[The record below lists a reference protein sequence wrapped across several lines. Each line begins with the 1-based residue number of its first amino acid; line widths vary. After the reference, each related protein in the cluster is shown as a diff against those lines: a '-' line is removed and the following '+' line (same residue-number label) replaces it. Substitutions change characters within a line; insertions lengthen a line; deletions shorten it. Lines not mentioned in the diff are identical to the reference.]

1 MVKPFSNEPLWVRGE
16 FPIGVGSN
24 GVSIRWTQKL
34 YYGTYTHMAKFVVP
48 LVPDPAYAPSS
59 RKMSE
64 IDIAQWCN
72 TNIARRYRKREGLYR
87 KYSEYSIY
95 CGKEEYLQLTQEF
108 KNYIVEQGRP
118 FSDRA
123 AEYLQ
128 QGIELE
134 LRDHLFYNKY
144 RYAVK
149 MYIHDFERF
158 NVLVW
163 AIDNMGVDKERY
175 SVTRGLI
182 HPYFYVRD
190 ETELMQLR
198 MALGEYIK
206 GITRIYLEDE
216 VVKLIQ

>member
-1 MVKPFSNEPLWVRGE
+1 MVKPFSSEPLWVRGE
-16 FPIGVGSN
+16 FPTGVGSN

-34 YYGTYTHMAKFVVP
+34 YYGTYTHTARFIVP
-48 LVPDPAYAPSS
+48 LVQDPAHAA

-64 IDIAQWCN
+64 VDIAAWCSD
-72 TNIARRYRKREGLYR
+72 NIARRYRKREGMHR
-87 KYSEYSIY
+87 KNSECSIY
-95 CGKEEYLQLTQEF
+95 CGKDEYLQLTAEF
-108 KNYIVEQGRP
+108 GKYLVEQGMP
-118 FSDRA
+118 FDDRA

-144 RYAVK
+144 RYSVK

-158 NVLVW
+158 DVLNW

-175 SVTRGLI
+175 SVSHGHI
-182 HPYFYVRD
+182 HPFFYVRD
-190 ETELMQLR
+190 EMELMQLR

-206 GITRIYLEDE
+206 GTTRIYLEDE

>member
-1 MVKPFSNEPLWVRGE
+1 MWVRGE
-16 FPIGVGSN
+16 FPTGVGSN
-24 GVSIRWTQKL
+24 GVSVRWTQKL
-34 YYGTYTHMAKFVVP
+34 YYNTYTHMAKFVVP
-48 LVPDPAYAPSS
+48 LVPDPAYAA

-64 IDIAQWCN
+64 VDIAEWCN
-72 TNIARRYRKREGLYR
+72 KNIARRYRKREGMYR

-95 CGKEEYLQLTQEF
+95 CGKEEYVQLTAEF
-108 KNYIVEQGRP
+108 RKYLVEQGRP
-118 FSDRA
+118 FNDRA

-144 RYAVK
+144 RYAVRL
-149 MYIHDFERF
+149 YIRDFEKF
-158 NVLVW
+158 NVLSW

-175 SVTRGLI
+175 SVTRGHI
-182 HPYFYVRD
+182 HPYYYVRD

-206 GITRIYLEDE
+206 SITRIYLEDE

>member
-1 MVKPFSNEPLWVRGE
+1 
-16 FPIGVGSN
+16 
-24 GVSIRWTQKL
+24 
-34 YYGTYTHMAKFVVP
+34 
-48 LVPDPAYAPSS
+48 LVQDPAHAA

-64 IDIAQWCN
+64 VDIAAWCSD
-72 TNIARRYRKREGLYR
+72 NIARRYRKREGMHR

-95 CGKEEYLQLTQEF
+95 CGKEEYLQLTAEF
-108 KNYIVEQGRP
+108 GKYLVEQGMP
-118 FSDRA
+118 FDDRA

-144 RYAVK
+144 RYSVK
-149 MYIHDFERF
+149 MYIHDCGRF

-175 SVTRGLI
+175 SVTHGHV

-190 ETELMQLR
+190 EMELMQLR

>member
-1 MVKPFSNEPLWVRGE
+1 
-16 FPIGVGSN
+16 
-24 GVSIRWTQKL
+24 
-34 YYGTYTHMAKFVVP
+34 MAKFVVP
-48 LVPDPAYAPSS
+48 WVLDPAYALSS

-64 IDIAQWCN
+64 VDIAEWCSN
-72 TNIARRYRKREGLYR
+72 NIARRYRKREGLHR

-95 CGKEEYLQLTQEF
+95 CGREEYLQLIEEF
-108 KNYIVEQGRP
+108 GKYLVEHGRP
-118 FSDRA
+118 FNDSA
-123 AEYLQ
+123 TEYLQ

-144 RYAVK
+144 RYSVK

-158 NVLVW
+158 NVLAW

-175 SVTRGLI
+175 SVTHGHI

-190 ETELMQLR
+190 EMELMQLR
-198 MALGEYIK
+198 MALSEYIK
-206 GITRIYLEDE
+206 SVTRIYLEDE